1 MGARVI
7 SARAFKGAVSFL
19 TRIPT
24 GTGISSPESMATW
37 VPYFPV
43 VGALVGLSGAVAYA
57 AATVVWVPIVA
68 ASIAVAV
75 EVVVT
80 GGFHEDG
87 LGDGADALGASDPEQ
102 ARRILK
108 DPRLGSFGVL
118 AISLG
123 IILRVGALATLQ
135 AWSAVAVLPAAHALA
150 RAAATSILGSAP
162 IAGEGLGAAYARAL
176 SRRTLVAGATAALL
190 IAVVAIG
197 LWAPVAAAA
206 CAVVAMLLQRAA
218 TRRLGG
224 VTGDVLGAIQQC
236 GLVAVLLLASAVE
249 TQGWPPLAWW
259 R

>member
-1 MGARVI
+1 VI

-24 GTGISSPESMATW
+24 GTGASSPESMATW

-43 VGALVGLSGAVAYA
+43 VGALVGLSGALAYA
-57 AATVVWVPIVA
+57 AASVVWVPIVA

-75 EVVVT
+75 EVVIT

-87 LGDGADALGASDPEQ
+87 LGDGADALGAFDPAQ

-118 AISLG
+118 AITLSV
-123 IILRVGALATLQ
+123 ILRIGTLASLQ
-135 AWSAVAVLPAAHALA
+135 TWSAVAVLPAAHALA
-150 RAAATSILGSAP
+150 RAAATSILGYSP
-162 IAGEGLGAAYARAL
+162 IATEGLGAAYARRL
-176 SRRTLVAGATAALL
+176 SRRTLAAGAIAASL
-190 IAVVAIG
+190 IAVIAIG

-206 CAVVAMLLQRAA
+206 CVVIALWLRRAA
-218 TRRLGG
+218 TLRLGG

-236 GLVAVLLLASAVE
+236 ALVAVLLLASAVE
-249 TQGWPPLAWW
+249 TQGWVPLTWW